1 MIAAPVVTLRQ
12 IDKLAANARR
22 PGLVCETAQP
32 LGHLAVMVAAGERR
46 PCFAHGHAH
55 PGNERVAGRR
65 NNRIIAAMTRQ
76 Y

>member
-1 MIAAPVVTLRQ
+1 MIAAPVVALRQ
-12 IDKLAANARR
+12 IDQLAANARR
-22 PGLVCETAQP
+22 TGQVREAAQ
-32 LGHLAVMVAAGERR
+32 LRGHLAVMVAAGERR

-55 PGNERVAGRR
+55 PGNERVAGLR

>member
-1 MIAAPVVTLRQ
+1 MIAAPVVPFGE
-12 IDKLAANARR
+12 IDKLPANAWRSGQVR
-22 PGLVCETAQP
+22 QSAQP

-65 NNRIIAAMTRQ
+65 NNRIIAAMTRH

>member
-22 PGLVCETAQP
+22 AGQVRQSEQP
-32 LGHLAVMVAAGERR
+32 IGHLAVMVAASERP
-46 PCFAHGHAH
+46 PCFANGHAH

>member
-1 MIAAPVVTLRQ
+1 MIATPVVPFGKINQ
-12 IDKLAANARR
+12 LAAHARR
-22 PGLVCETAQP
+22 TGQERQSAQP
-32 LGHLAVMVAAGERR
+32 LGHLPIMIAAGERR

-55 PGNERVAGRR
+55 PGNERVAGLR